1 MILEYHENGWSSIQ
15 FIWSLQFCFV
25 RAQVPSLL
33 GSFLTEL
40 YLHYIY
46 THRDSLKFK
55 FNILGNFHS
64 FVVLLYS
71 SNIFQQKFGGV
82 STATREFI
90 YFVKCRFCLYVC
102 INCIA
107 SSKDELCQLSSKWY
121 GAVCS
126 SVLAP
131 TRTYL
136 ARFGRST
143 SAF

>member
-1 MILEYHENGWSSIQ
+1 M
-15 FIWSLQFCFV
+15 
-25 RAQVPSLL
+25 PSLF

-40 YLHYIY
+40 YLHHIY

-82 STATREFI
+82 STATREFRS
-90 YFVKCRFCLYVC
+90 FVKCRFCLYVC

-107 SSKDELCQLSSKWY
+107 SL
-121 GAVCS
+121 
-126 SVLAP
+126 
-131 TRTYL
+131 
-136 ARFGRST
+136 
-143 SAF
+143 